1 MTPTRSFKFMNVK
14 LNDQLHSL
22 LREGGV
28 KHAVGRDGVV
38 RYSPAEEEFVE
49 NEIICAIRDSVF
61 SSWQMLACP
70 AEWTS
75 RYKAYMKQHEVPFEE
90 ELIDNELWF
99 LIPQKYRPH
108 SWKLAEQASSRRIGA
123 AR

>member
-1 MTPTRSFKFMNVK
+1 MNAK
-14 LNDQLHSL
+14 LNGRLHTL
-22 LREGGV
+22 LRERGV
-28 KHAVGRDGVV
+28 KHIVGRDGVV
-38 RYSPAEEEFVE
+38 RYSTAEEEYVE

-61 SSWQMLACP
+61 SSWQILTCP

-75 RYKAYMKQHEVPFEE
+75 RYKGYMRQREIPFEE
-90 ELIDNELWF
+90 ELIDYELWF

-108 SWKLAEQASSRRIGA
+108 SWKLPERASSRRIGA